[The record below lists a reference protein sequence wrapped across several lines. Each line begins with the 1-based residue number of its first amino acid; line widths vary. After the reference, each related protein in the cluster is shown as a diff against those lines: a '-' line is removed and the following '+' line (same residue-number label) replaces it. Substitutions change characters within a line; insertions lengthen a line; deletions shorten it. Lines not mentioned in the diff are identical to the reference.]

1 MTKKLSGVVKFATQD
16 DLVVAYHRS
25 LSLGVAQL
33 RTPRGLQ
40 PGDQLLLRVE
50 VATPRRVLDVP
61 VHVDVSEPGP
71 NPGDSWKTRVRLA
84 PDVIQ
89 TVEHFILAG
98 DVPAEMAALSVF
110 PRMPLIVV
118 VIDDSKIQA
127 ENAARLFRERGDT
140 VMLAEDGL
148 AGLALCLKHNPDVV
162 LSDVQMP
169 KVDGWQFLRMLRAR
183 KQLAQIP
190 VIFLTTLGSERDRLL
205 GYRLGVDDYLQKPY
219 ANEALL
225 ASVERVV
232 RARKVASTP
241 SMPASDA
248 LKGQLEQVSLPALL
262 SFLELEQQN
271 GTILLEPKGT
281 TLSLRNGRPVR
292 ARYLDRDSEAGDEDV
307 VFDLLSMRQ
316 GRFEFRPGKVDVADS
331 IRLPVSALLLEHA
344 RRSDEASRV
353 ESAPSF
359 ALDDDFQLEDPRCA

>member
-61 VHVDVSEPGP
+61 VHVDFSEPGP
-71 NPGDSWKTRVRLA
+71 SPSDSFKTRVRLA
-84 PDVIQ
+84 PEVIQ

-98 DVPAEMAALSVF
+98 DVPAETAALSVF
-110 PRMPLIVV
+110 PRMPLVVV

-140 VMLAEDGL
+140 VLLAEDGL
-148 AGLALCLKHNPDVV
+148 AGLALCLKHSPDVV

-219 ANEALL
+219 ATEALL

-232 RARKVASTP
+232 RARKAASTP
-241 SMPASDA
+241 SLPASDA

-262 SFLELEQQN
+262 CFLELEQQN
-271 GTILLEPKGT
+271 GTISLEPKGT
-281 TLSLRNGRPVR
+281 SLNLRNGRPVR
-292 ARYLDRDSEAGDEDV
+292 ARYLDRDSAAGDEDV
-307 VFDLLSMRQ
+307 VFDLLSLRQ
-316 GRFEFRPGKVDVADS
+316 GRFEFRPGKVDVEDS